1 MKICQYLLK
10 YLESLQNWLP
20 LTRSSPIFESSRNML
35 RDILHT
41 ASFLDYRPQ
50 EIAISI
56 IYFLFI
62 CYGIKVPYD
71 NEAPI
76 CWFKVGIFA
85 LKSL

>member
-1 MKICQYLLK
+1 
-10 YLESLQNWLP
+10 
-20 LTRSSPIFESSRNML
+20 ML